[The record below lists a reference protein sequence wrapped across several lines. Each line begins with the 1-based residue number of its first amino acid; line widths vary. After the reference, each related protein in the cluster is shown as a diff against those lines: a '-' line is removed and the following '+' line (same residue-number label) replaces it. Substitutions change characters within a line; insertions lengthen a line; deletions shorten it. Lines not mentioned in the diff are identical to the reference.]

1 MIKKSA
7 IAVALQCALL
17 SLGAQ
22 AQEQEAED
30 NSGLETIT
38 VKAQKRTQ
46 SIQDVPISISAL
58 NGEKF
63 EAIFSGGDDILSLA
77 ARAPGLN
84 AESSNGRV
92 APRFYLRGLGN
103 TDFDL
108 AASQPVSIV
117 MDDVVKENVILK
129 SFPLFDIDQVEV
141 LRGPQGSLFGRNTT
155 AGIVKFDTRKPT
167 QEFEAFVEASLGS
180 MNTANLEA
188 AVGGGLSDQLSGR
201 FSVLSQNR
209 GDWIDNGWTNEKDAM
224 GGFNEL
230 AWRGQLLW
238 EPGFGDTSVLLQVY
252 GRDLEGTSSIFR
264 ANALSVGSNDFNQN
278 YDRDVVYYDADIDG
292 DGRQDRNPQNYE
304 NTGVTL
310 RIDRELGSDITFT
323 SITDYN
329 VAEGDSLG
337 DIDGGVV
344 VPGDSSD
351 VPAGLTYAEYL
362 NFGTPTVTFPG
373 FIPFGAVTQDKL
385 DDLHQFTHEIRFV
398 ESGTDDLDWTI
409 GAYVFDA
416 EFEVTSIDGYFGAT
430 TVRHSNQSWALFGQ
444 MAYDLNDD
452 TTVTFGLNYTNDEKQ
467 LTVVSQNIDGFALI
481 TGDASIQKYP
491 DVQVDD
497 SQISGDLSINH
508 SISRDV
514 SVYARA
520 AVGFRA
526 PTIQGRDVAFESA
539 PSVADS
545 ETVNSFEV
553 GFKADLLDRVLRL
566 NGAIYHYTVD
576 DMQFSAIG
584 GGGNFTRLV
593 NADEGVG
600 QGFEVEA
607 TWLAAEGLTLTAG
620 YSYNDTE
627 IKDSELSV
635 LPCGATYNFGGVP
648 PRCTMNDPTSDGIS
662 YSVDGNPFPQAP
674 KTNFSFTARYSF
686 EIESGEIFAYTDWV
700 FMGETNLFLYDSVEF
715 KTDSQF
721 EGGLRV
727 GYENF
732 DDQYTISLFGR
743 NITDEENL
751 RGAIDFNNF
760 TVIDNNP
767 RVWGVEFRKE
777 FY

>member
-7 IAVALQCALL
+7 IAVALQCALI

-129 SFPLFDIDQVEV
+129 SFPLFDIEQVEV

-180 MNTANLEA
+180 MSTANLEA
-188 AVGGGLSDQLSGR
+188 AVGGGLSDNLSGR
-201 FSVLSQNR
+201 FSILSQNR
-209 GDWIDNGWTNEKDAM
+209 GDWIDNAFTGENDAM
-224 GGFNEL
+224 GGYNEL

-238 EPGFGDTSVLLQVY
+238 EPGLGDTSVLLQVY
-252 GRDLEGTSSIFR
+252 GRDLEGTASIFR
-264 ANALSVGSNDFNQN
+264 ANALTTGSNEFNST
-278 YDRDVVYYDADIDG
+278 YDRDVVYYDADLDG
-292 DGRQDRNPQNYE
+292 DGQQDRNPQNYE

-310 RIDRELGSDITFT
+310 RIDKELRNDITFS

-337 DIDGGVV
+337 DIDGGVS
-344 VPGDSSD
+344 VPGDYD
-351 VPAGLTYAEYL
+351 NDGEIDNTY
-362 NFGTPTVTFPG
+362 PG
-373 FIPFGAVTQDKL
+373 FIPFTAVTQDRL
-385 DDLHQFTHEIRFV
+385 DDLHQFTHEVRFV
-398 ESGTDDLDWTI
+398 ESGPDDLDWTI

-416 EFEVTSIDGYFGAT
+416 EFDVTSIDGFYGAT
-430 TVRHSNQSWALFGQ
+430 RVRHSNQSWALFGQ
-444 MAYDLNDD
+444 MAYDVSDD

-467 LTVVSQNIDGFALI
+467 LTVVSQNVDGFALVI
-481 TGDASIQKYP
+481 GAASIQDYP

-497 SQISGDLSINH
+497 SQVSGDLSINH

-545 ETVNSFEV
+545 ETVTSFEA

-566 NGAIYHYTVD
+566 NGAIYHYEVE

-584 GGGNFTRLV
+584 GDGNFTRLI
-593 NADEGVG
+593 NADKGIG

-627 IKDSELSV
+627 IDDPNLRVS
-635 LPCGATYNFGGVP
+635 PGCGAGQ
-648 PRCTMNDPTSDGIS
+648 CTLVDQTDANGLAI
-662 YSVDGNPFPQAP
+662 VDGNPFPQAP
-674 KTNFSFTARYSF
+674 KTNFSFTARYAF

-700 FMGETNLFLYDSVEF
+700 YQGETNLFLYDSVEF
-715 KTDSQF
+715 TTDSQF

-732 DDQYTISLFGR
+732 DDQYTVTLFGR

-751 RGAIDFNNF
+751 RGAIDFNNL

>member
-180 MNTANLEA
+180 MSTANLEA
-188 AVGGGLSDQLSGR
+188 AVGGGLSDELSGR

-209 GDWIDNGWTNEKDAM
+209 GDWIDNGWTNENDAM

-252 GRDLEGTSSIFR
+252 GRDLEGTASIFR

-344 VPGDSSD
+344 IPGDSSD

-385 DDLHQFTHEIRFV
+385 DDLHQFTHEVRLV
-398 ESGTDDLDWTI
+398 ESGADDLDWTI
-409 GAYVFDA
+409 GFYVFDA
-416 EFEVTSIDGYFGAT
+416 EFDVTSIDGYFGAT

-467 LTVVSQNIDGFALI
+467 LTVLSQNIDGFALI

-526 PTIQGRDVAFESA
+526 PTIQGRDVAFEAA

-584 GGGNFTRLV
+584 GDGNFTRLI
-593 NADEGVG
+593 NADKGVG

-627 IKDSELSV
+627 IDDPNLRV
-635 LPCGATYNFGGVP
+635 APGCGAGQ
-648 PRCTMNDPTSDGIS
+648 CTLVDQTDANGLAI
-662 YSVDGNPFPQAP
+662 VDGNPFPQAP

-700 FMGETNLFLYDSVEF
+700 YQGETNLFLYDSVEF
-715 KTDSQF
+715 TTDSQF

-751 RGAIDFNNF
+751 RGAIDFNNL

>member
-22 AQEQEAED
+22 AQEAEED
-30 NSGLETIT
+30 SGLETIT

-63 EAIFSGGDDILSLA
+63 ESIFSGGDDILSLA

-108 AASQPVSIV
+108 AASQPVSII

-129 SFPLFDIDQVEV
+129 SFPLFDIEQVEV

-167 QEFEAFVEASLGS
+167 QDFDAFVEASVAS
-180 MNTANLEA
+180 YETYNLEA
-188 AVGGGLSDQLSGR
+188 AVGGGLSDNLSGR

-209 GDWIDNGWTNEKDAM
+209 GDWIDNGWTGENDAM

-238 EPGFGDTSVLLQVY
+238 DLGYDTSVLLQAY
-252 GRDLEGTSSIFR
+252 GRDLDGTASIFR
-264 ANALSVGSNDFNQN
+264 ANALSTGSNDFNQN
-278 YDRDVVYYDADIDG
+278 YDRDVVYYDADLDG

-310 RIDRELGSDITFT
+310 RIDHEMGNNITFS

-337 DIDGGVV
+337 DIDGGVIVATGDTSV
-344 VPGDSSD
+344 VPG
-351 VPAGLTYAEYL
+351 GLTFAEYD
-362 NFGTPTVTFPG
+362 NFGPNISFPG
-373 FIPFGAVTQDKL
+373 FIPFGAVTQDRL
-385 DDLHQFTHEIRFV
+385 NDLHQFTHEVRFV
-398 ESGTDDLDWTI
+398 ESGPDDLDWTV
-409 GAYVFDA
+409 GAYIFDA
-416 EFEVTSIDGYFGAT
+416 EFDVTSIDGFFGAT
-430 TVRHSNQSWALFGQ
+430 TVTHSNQSWALFGQ
-444 MAYDLNDD
+444 VAYDVSDD
-452 TTVTFGLNYTNDEKQ
+452 TTITAGLNYTNDEKQ
-467 LTVVSQNIDGFALI
+467 LSVGDQNVDGFALVI
-481 TGDASIQKYP
+481 GAASIQKYP

-497 SQISGDLSINH
+497 SQVSGDLSVNH
-508 SISRDV
+508 NLNKDV

-526 PTIQGRDVAFESA
+526 PTIQGRDVAFEAA
-539 PSVADS
+539 PSVADA
-545 ETVNSFEV
+545 ETVTSFEV

-566 NGAIYHYTVD
+566 NGAIYRYTVD

-584 GGGNFTRLV
+584 GAGNFTQLI
-593 NADEGVG
+593 NADKGIG

-607 TWLAAEGLTLTAG
+607 TWLAADGLTLTAG

-627 IKDSELSV
+627 IDDPNLRV
-635 LPCGATYNFGGVP
+635 APCGSGQ
-648 PRCTMNDPTSDGIS
+648 CTPLDQLDANGNAI
-662 YSVDGNPFPQAP
+662 VDGNPFPQAP
-674 KTNFSFTARYSF
+674 KNNFSFTARYAF
-686 EIESGEIFAYTDWV
+686 EIESGEIFAYTDWIHI
-700 FMGETNLFLYDSVEF
+700 GETNIFLYDSVEF
-715 KTDSQF
+715 TTDSQF

-732 DDQYTISLFGR
+732 DNMYTVTLFGR

-751 RGAIDFNNF
+751 RGAIDFNNL
-760 TVIDNNP
+760 TAIDNNP
-767 RVWGVEFRKE
+767 RVWGIEFRKE